1 MKSLVSLLK
10 NVLLDIEDA
19 CCVSTSRDLKTIMA
33 RIEEE
38 GDSFLTISLSN
49 YGSDLQKGLDRGY
62 VAHDLFQGFSRT
74 GALPK
79 LFSGL
84 LELIFDR
91 VTGRLLDVPDVDA
104 ILYLRQI
111 SLMWAKIARPTTEKR
126 NRAAISKY
134 MECER
139 DVRESDLYVGPGTG
153 SRSDLGRISSL
164 LFREVLSSLDRMV
177 YSGDGIVPRHGPGQT
192 ADRLVGNHK
201 YDLSVWTSRLEYVF
215 PSGKFARASFR
226 AYLESP
232 LRIDEPGEEQPV
244 KVVLVPK
251 TMKTPRIIAM
261 EPTCMQYMQQ
271 ALLQP
276 LVKAIESDKLA
287 RHFVGFTDQVPNQ
300 ELAMK
305 GSLDGSLATL
315 DLSEASDRV
324 SNQHVRILLE
334 RYPSLAEGV
343 DATRSRKADVDG
355 HGVIRLAKFA
365 SMGSAL
371 CFPFEAMVF
380 TTVVFIGIE
389 KVLNRQ
395 LTRKDLKSFIGRVR
409 VYGDDIIVPVEYALS
424 VVESLEAFGF
434 RVNSGK
440 SFWTGKF
447 RESCGKD
454 YYAGQD
460 VSLVRL
466 RSDLPTQ
473 QQHTSEIVSIADF
486 RNQLYKAG
494 YWKSVRYLD
503 GVLED
508 LKLPW
513 NAVLDT
519 SPGIGKFSFLG
530 YQTDGWDN
538 DLQRPLVRAMVIRT
552 TPRVSKLDGWGAML
566 KYFLKDSELPFLD
579 PKHLEYAGRPVAVNI
594 KHRRVVPY

>member
-1 MKSLVSLLK
+1 
-10 NVLLDIEDA
+10 
-19 CCVSTSRDLKTIMA
+19 
-33 RIEEE
+33 
-38 GDSFLTISLSN
+38 
-49 YGSDLQKGLDRGY
+49 
-62 VAHDLFQGFSRT
+62 
-74 GALPK
+74 
-79 LFSGL
+79 
-84 LELIFDR
+84 
-91 VTGRLLDVPDVDA
+91 
-104 ILYLRQI
+104 
-111 SLMWAKIARPTTEKR
+111 
-126 NRAAISKY
+126 
-134 MECER
+134 
-139 DVRESDLYVGPGTG
+139 
-153 SRSDLGRISSL
+153 
-164 LFREVLSSLDRMV
+164 
-177 YSGDGIVPRHGPGQT
+177 
-192 ADRLVGNHK
+192 
-201 YDLSVWTSRLEYVF
+201 
-215 PSGKFARASFR
+215 
-226 AYLESP
+226 
-232 LRIDEPGEEQPV
+232 
-244 KVVLVPK
+244 
-251 TMKTPRIIAM
+251 
-261 EPTCMQYMQQ
+261 
-271 ALLQP
+271 
-276 LVKAIESDKLA
+276 
-287 RHFVGFTDQVPNQ
+287 
-300 ELAMK
+300 MK